1 METFT
6 PSVSFLVAFAGYM
19 LFVLMVGFYAARFNR
34 DIKDFYVGGRQVGSW
49 VTAIS
54 ASASSESGWLVLGL
68 SGLAFVEGVSAVWVV
83 VGCLGGYLINWFLV
97 AKRLRR
103 MAVRYDA
110 LTLPDLLEARTG
122 GHSSTIRVVAMV
134 IIFTSMMA
142 YVGAQLIAAGKTFE
156 FTLSS
161 FGVDYRWGVLLGALI
176 TITYTTAGGYRAVAW
191 TDLIQG
197 LLMVIALVVV
207 PVVAITSL
215 GGPARM
221 FQILREEP
229 AVDRAILS
237 YQAPSGAKRFLVFEQ
252 GGGYIV
258 PSEKEDQPWLAS
270 NTPAPGA
277 LARVNLLDGSRV
289 DLVPIETSGE
299 PAAWPMVLTK
309 GSPVTLPAGGTE
321 VGAGDP
327 LTYHLYSGHELIDLK
342 RRTSG
347 LAWWFLL
354 LHGLGIGL
362 GYPGMPHVVN
372 RFIAVRSDRR
382 IKMGRFI
389 ALFWGVFAYYGAVF
403 TGLAA
408 RALVLRTPLI
418 DPEHAF
424 LRLNAMIMPAF
435 LGGLML
441 SAAFAAMRSTADSQL
456 LVAASGITRDIYQ
469 KVLGGTLSR
478 KGMLW
483 LSRAAVLVLGLSA
496 MLLAAGGTKRVFN
509 FVLYAWAILGGAF
522 SPAVLL
528 SLYWKRMTRP
538 GLIWGMIV
546 GAVTAVVWKEYIR
559 PGFGL
564 YELVPAFFLGLMVNL
579 LVSLATNPPEDTGE
593 GMVG

>member
-1 METFT
+1 MEYFT
-6 PSVSFLVAFAGYM
+6 PSASFLIAFAGYM
-19 LFVLMVGFYAARFNR
+19 LFVLFVGFYAARFNR
-34 DIKDFYVGGRQVGSW
+34 DIKDFYVGGRRVGSW

-54 ASASSESGWLVLGL
+54 ASASGESGWLVLGL
-68 SGLAFVEGVSAVWVV
+68 SGLAFVEGVSAIWVV

-103 MAVRYDA
+103 MSASYDA

-122 GHSSTIRVVAMV
+122 GHSPTIRVVAV
-134 IIFTSMMA
+134 IIIFTSMMA

-191 TDLIQG
+191 TDLVQG

-207 PVVAITSL
+207 PVVAIASL

-229 AVDRAILS
+229 AIDRAILS
-237 YQAPSGAKRFLVFEQ
+237 YRAPSGAMRFLVFDHE
-252 GGGYIV
+252 GGYIV
-258 PSEKEDQPWLAS
+258 PSPKENQPWAVS
-270 NTPAPGA
+270 QVQTPHA
-277 LARVNLLDGSRV
+277 LARVNLLGGGRV
-289 DLVPIETSGE
+289 ELIPAEPPAEPII
-299 PAAWPMVLTK
+299 LTK
-309 GSPVTLPAGGTE
+309 GSPATIEAGHTE
-321 VGAGDP
+321 IGAGDP
-327 LTYHLYSGHELIDLK
+327 LTYHLYAGHELVDLG
-342 RRTSG
+342 RRTQG

-354 LHGLGIGL
+354 FHGLGIGL
-362 GYPGMPHVVN
+362 GYPGMPHVVS

-408 RALVLRTPLI
+408 RALVLHTPLI

-456 LVAASGITRDIYQ
+456 LVAASGVTRDIYQ
-469 KVLGGTLSR
+469 KVLGGDLSR
-478 KGMLW
+478 RGMLW
-483 LSRAAVLVLGLSA
+483 LSRAVVLVLGVSA
-496 MLLAAGGTKRVFN
+496 MLLAVSGTKRIFN

-538 GLIWGMIV
+538 GLVWGMIA
-546 GAVTAVVWKEYIR
+546 GAATAVVWKEHIR
-559 PGFGL
+559 PSFGL
-564 YELVPAFFLGLMVNL
+564 YELVPAFFLGLIVNL
-579 LVSLATNPPEDTGE
+579 LVSLATKPPEDVGE
-593 GMVG
+593 GAMG